1 MRAAGSPV
9 ARFGVQSI
17 GRKQVNPAL
26 ATQVAVTFTWLGLV
40 LGISF
45 LEAPLKFRAPGLTI
59 EVGVGIG
66 RLVFRALN
74 TIEGV
79 AAVVLLIAVLVQGI
93 PLSLVLTIAVIVVL
107 GLGALVLR
115 PLMDR
120 RVTTGRTAERMP
132 RHSMHF
138 AYIAL
143 EVVKVAL
150 LIAIGVVGLAT
161 A

>member
-1 MRAAGSPV
+1 M
-9 ARFGVQSI
+9 
-17 GRKQVNPAL
+17 NPAL

-79 AAVVLLIAVLVQGI
+79 AAVVLLIAVLAQGI

-120 RVTTGRTAERMP
+120 RVTTGHTAERMP

>member
-1 MRAAGSPV
+1 M
-9 ARFGVQSI
+9 
-17 GRKQVNPAL
+17 NPAL

-45 LEAPLKFRAPGLTI
+45 LEAPLKFRAPGLSI

-74 TIEGV
+74 TVEGV
-79 AAVVLLIAVLVQGI
+79 AGVVLLIVVLLQGATAVPVSLTLVIAVLVV
-93 PLSLVLTIAVIVVL
+93 LV
-107 GLGALVLR
+107 LGALVLR

-120 RVTTGRTAERMP
+120 RVTTGRTSERMP
-132 RHSMHF
+132 RHTMHF
-138 AYIAL
+138 TYIAL

-150 LIAIGVVGLAT
+150 LATIGVVGLAT

>member
-1 MRAAGSPV
+1 M
-9 ARFGVQSI
+9 
-17 GRKQVNPAL
+17 GRQQVNPAL

-45 LEAPLKFRAPGLTI
+45 LEAPLKFRAPGLTV

-74 TIEGV
+74 AVEGV

-93 PLSLVLTIAVIVVL
+93 RVSLVLTIAVIVVL

-143 EVVKVAL
+143 EVAKVAL

-161 A
+161 V

>member
-1 MRAAGSPV
+1 M
-9 ARFGVQSI
+9 
-17 GRKQVNPAL
+17 NPAL

-45 LEAPLKFRAPGLTI
+45 LEAPLKFRAPGLSI

-74 TIEGV
+74 TVEGV
-79 AAVVLLIAVLVQGI
+79 AGVVLLIVVLLQGATAAPVSLTLVIAVLVV
-93 PLSLVLTIAVIVVL
+93 LV
-107 GLGALVLR
+107 LGALVLR

-132 RHSMHF
+132 RHAMHF
-138 AYIAL
+138 TYIAL

-150 LIAIGVVGLAT
+150 LVTIGVVGLAT